1 MARQDIFSNS
11 LLRRPLLDMA
21 HYLYRLDLI
30 DAEQLATEA
39 RRIKDRRADLVT
51 KVIPVRGEL
60 FILHLEIQNA
70 NDSQIAARMLCYL
83 SEIHLA
89 YPSHRVHQGLIDIGA
104 ERPTMA
110 SGLDS
115 PQLRYRY
122 GVMGMHDVGYR
133 TLHASDMPYGWRSG

>member
-21 HYLYRLDLI
+21 HYLYRL
-30 DAEQLATEA
+30 E
-39 RRIKDRRADLVT
+39 
-51 KVIPVRGEL
+51 
-60 FILHLEIQNA
+60 
-70 NDSQIAARMLCYL
+70 CYL

-89 YPSHRVHQGLIDIGA
+89 YPSHRVHQGLVDIGA